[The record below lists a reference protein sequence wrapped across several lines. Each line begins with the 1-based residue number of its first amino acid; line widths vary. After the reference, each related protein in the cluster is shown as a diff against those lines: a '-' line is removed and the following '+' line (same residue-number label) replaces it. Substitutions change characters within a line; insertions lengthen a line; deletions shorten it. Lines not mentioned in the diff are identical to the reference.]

1 MTLPILAASP
11 EIFIHDG
18 KAVTTSL
25 AVADFFKKTH
35 DNILKKIRAVIT
47 ECEPEYRLVN
57 FNETSYQRENPNGG
71 AGIPT
76 MMFELTRDA
85 FVLIVMGFTG
95 KKALQWKID
104 YIGAFNR
111 MEAKLRKGNPPAQ
124 YQILTTLEGDH
135 VVKVEHVSPGK
146 VLLHPSE
153 CLEIAKRSGYVVIHY
168 TDLKKMTVDEFLKL
182 GGLAEK
188 TSGVW
193 LEKMGNVRNF

>member
-1 MTLPILAASP
+1 MTTILTLAQP
-11 EIFIHDG
+11 EISIANG
-18 KAVTTSL
+18 YAVTTSIDIAEYFRKQHKDVL
-25 AVADFFKKTH
+25 R
-35 DNILKKIRAVIT
+35 KIESLECSLEFT
-47 ECEPEYRLVN
+47 ERNFTLSEYIDPTGRKLPR
-57 FNETSYQRENPNGG
+57 YQ
-71 AGIPT
+71 I
-76 MMFELTRDA
+76 TRDGFA
-85 FVLIVMGFTG
+85 FLAMGFTG
-95 KKALQWKID
+95 KKAAKFKED

-111 MEAKLRKGNPPAQ
+111 MEAKLRKSTPPAQ

-135 VVKVEHVSPGK
+135 VVKVEHVLPGK

-193 LEKMGNVRNF
+193 REKMSKSLV